1 MNKLNA
7 TRAAIAAKQ
16 DALAVIESAG
26 RPVDETLP
34 RIGELLDH
42 LATPYVDG
50 IARAAGEVIA
60 ARAADPSLRSAFNL
74 GFNESGFAVGA
85 IAKLLKQQILG
96 DIEAE
101 VARQA
106 KAAPSALTDDKQQGQ
121 AAALRAEIRTLER
134 EEENL
139 IEAEEA
145 VGTHVDRRQDADAVA
160 VLGIPDGVCAEFGL

>member
-1 MNKLNA
+1 MTKLNDI
-7 TRAAIAAKQ
+7 RAAIAAKQ
-16 DALAVIESAG
+16 DALAVIEAAG

-34 RIGELLDH
+34 RIGELLDA
-42 LATPYVDG
+42 LAAPYVDG
-50 IARAAGEVIA
+50 ITRVAGEVIA
-60 ARAADPSLRSAFNL
+60 ARAADPSLRSALNL
-74 GFNESGFAVGA
+74 SFNESGFAVGA
-85 IAKLLKQQILG
+85 IARLLRQQILG

-106 KAAPSALTDDKQQGQ
+106 KAAPSALTDVEQQGK

-134 EEENL
+134 QEEMV

-145 VGTHVDRRQDADAVA
+145 VGNHVDRRQDADAVA